1 MKHQNFYLVTHVL
14 CPCVQ
19 RSIITLEEK
28 GIGYTR
34 TDIDLA
40 NKPNWFTQK
49 SPMGKVPVLLVDE
62 SRTLFE

>member
-1 MKHQNFYLVTHVL
+1 
-14 CPCVQ
+14 VQ